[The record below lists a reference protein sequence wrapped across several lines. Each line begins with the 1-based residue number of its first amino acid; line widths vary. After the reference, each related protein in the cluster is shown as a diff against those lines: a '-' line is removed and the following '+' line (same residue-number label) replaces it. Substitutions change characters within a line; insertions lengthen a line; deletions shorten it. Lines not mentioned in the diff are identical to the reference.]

1 MKIQAILVGAGVGLR
16 MGDASSGKLF
26 VPLAGRPLVLHS
38 LSTFQD
44 CKLVE
49 RIYLVVNPQDRA
61 RLESEVLPGA
71 SITKLEPLVTGGEER
86 QDSVFNV
93 LRVMRR
99 EPGLVLVHDVARPL
113 ATGDLIQRVV
123 TALERSDG
131 AVPVIPL
138 RDTVK
143 EVAGGWVVRT
153 WDREKFRAV
162 QTPQGFKLEAL
173 LDAHERAA
181 RERFRVTDDAA
192 LLEHYRYSVGA
203 VPGDRMNL
211 KVTFPEDVAIAEAL
225 LSARES

>member
-1 MKIQAILVGAGVGLR
+1 MKIQAILAGAGVGLR
-16 MGDASSGKLF
+16 MGEAGSGKLF
-26 VPLAGRPLVLHS
+26 LPLAGRPLVLHS
-38 LSTFQD
+38 LRTFQD
-44 CKLVE
+44 CELVE

-61 RLESEVLPGA
+61 RLESEILPAA
-71 SITKLEPLVTGGEER
+71 SITKLEPLVMGGEER

-93 LRVMRR
+93 LRAMPA
-99 EPGLVLVHDVARPL
+99 EPGMVLVHDVARPL
-113 ATGDLIQRVV
+113 VTAGLIQRVAA
-123 TALERSDG
+123 ALEGSDG

-143 EVAGGWVVRT
+143 EVTGQWVVRT

-181 RERFRVTDDAA
+181 REGFRATDDAA
-192 LLEHYRYSVGA
+192 LLEHYRFSVGA
-203 VPGDRMNL
+203 VQGERENL

-225 LSARES
+225 LLAWER